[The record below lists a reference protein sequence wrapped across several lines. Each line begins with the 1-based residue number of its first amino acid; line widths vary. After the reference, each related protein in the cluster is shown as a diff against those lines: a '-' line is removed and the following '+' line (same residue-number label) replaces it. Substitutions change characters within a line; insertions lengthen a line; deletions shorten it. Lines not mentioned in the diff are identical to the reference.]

1 MDEPLTQERKLSAAE
16 SRQGTDS
23 EASKYLLRQL
33 LAIDTKLAEQCYAY
47 GNISGFRKDSRYPEL
62 SACETGLGHATPEGI
77 YGLQRAFR
85 KAGVRYLLVNVGEAS
100 DVASSLFMAE
110 FYKAVVRNGCDIHD
124 AFRKARQTVRQR
136 YPDPYYW
143 SGFLL
148 LD

>member
-1 MDEPLTQERKLSAAE
+1 
-16 SRQGTDS
+16 
-23 EASKYLLRQL
+23 
-33 LAIDTKLAEQCYAY
+33 
-47 GNISGFRKDSRYPEL
+47 
-62 SACETGLGHATPEGI
+62 
-77 YGLQRAFR
+77 
-85 KAGVRYLLVNVGEAS
+85 
-100 DVASSLFMAE
+100 MAE